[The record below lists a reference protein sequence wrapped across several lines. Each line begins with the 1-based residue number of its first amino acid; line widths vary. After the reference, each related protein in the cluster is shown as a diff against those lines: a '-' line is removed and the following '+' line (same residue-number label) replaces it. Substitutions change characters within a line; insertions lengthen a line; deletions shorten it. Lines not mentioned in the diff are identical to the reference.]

1 MSARAIE
8 HAYEA
13 VHGDA
18 DAEIATRFRK
28 LLGTGIFYYL
38 AIEELEKLKVHKSV
52 VIDNE
57 ISNEHLDLYTAF
69 CSSSLFPPQ
78 NRKLVTTLV
87 GDGTLKL
94 KPRCAVEPQ
103 KRAGGPRQSEHSGSA
118 IQRLVHDL

>member
-94 KPRCAVEPQ
+94 KPDVQLNHRKEQVAPASPNTQWVSDPT
-103 KRAGGPRQSEHSGSA
+103 AGS
-118 IQRLVHDL
+118 